1 MTSDNPF
8 IYITTQLTYPLVSDA
23 AAKRGMTV
31 AQYVS
36 LAISRQIEDDKR
48 AENLSQNTE
57 ENPCDGSS

>member
-8 IYITTQLTYPLVSDA
+8 IYITTQFAYTIVSDA

-48 AENLSQNTE
+48 AENISQNME
-57 ENPCDGSS
+57 ESQCDGSS